1 MPPIPPK
8 ANSQLIAETLD
19 LCSMVSENVA
29 QAERTVGRI
38 RETIA
43 RSRVIIARL
52 SRPES

>member
-29 QAERTVGRI
+29 QAERTVGGFGKPLR
-38 RETIA
+38 A
-43 RSRVIIARL
+43 AG
-52 SRPES
+52 